1 MYKKS
6 RVKNSNTKR
15 KQFKGKLFKGLNH
28 TLKGGKYLGEGTYG
42 CVVSPAIQCKKN
54 LQNPRTKLN
63 NKQLSKSVS
72 KIVMSS
78 REHKT
83 EIDISN
89 KLKKLDPQQQYFI
102 TFEDACYLK
111 EIPKE
116 RSNTVSVEY
125 NNDSLENYDIINNKK
140 KMDKQ
145 FCKIDMRYKPINL
158 VMPYGGSDLFDILDS
173 TKNSPQLTEMRKLTI
188 TNFKQCFKNL
198 LQGILKMH
206 EAGIVNRDI
215 KIENIMVKYNES
227 TRSVVM
233 RFIDFG
239 LSDVLSPEFCSQ
251 YNNISMH
258 GTEGLIP
265 PEIIISYYLTNKAY
279 FSNVKDK
286 INKGI
291 KYIKDILAT
300 DINEYKMVSQID
312 TIVQQ
317 LYNRIQTEIN
327 NKTIL
332 NRYFGK
338 SSSNQNVDK
347 FNGYLQKGDIFGI
360 GLTMYMFLEIY
371 RSRFRMN
378 EYERLLNVK
387 KNPQL
392 YDLLLH
398 MIELDSDKRYNIIQC
413 LKHPYFA

>member
-1 MYKKS
+1 
-6 RVKNSNTKR
+6 
-15 KQFKGKLFKGLNH
+15 
-28 TLKGGKYLGEGTYG
+28 
-42 CVVSPAIQCKKN
+42 
-54 LQNPRTKLN
+54 
-63 NKQLSKSVS
+63 
-72 KIVMSS
+72 
-78 REHKT
+78 
-83 EIDISN
+83 
-89 KLKKLDPQQQYFI
+89 
-102 TFEDACYLK
+102 
-111 EIPKE
+111 
-116 RSNTVSVEY
+116 
-125 NNDSLENYDIINNKK
+125 
-140 KMDKQ
+140 
-145 FCKIDMRYKPINL
+145 
-158 VMPYGGSDLFDILDS
+158 
-173 TKNSPQLTEMRKLTI
+173 
-188 TNFKQCFKNL
+188 
-198 LQGILKMH
+198 MH